1 MGVESMISRKHI
13 SRRTLLRGFGTAV
26 ALPMLDSMLPAL
38 AAPATLARK
47 TPRRLAFVYVPNGI
61 IMQDWTPTA
70 FGSSFDLP
78 RVMKP
83 LEPVRKKMLVLS
95 GLTHNTGRALGDGP
109 GDHARAASTFLTGV
123 HPRKTAGAD
132 ISLGISADQIA
143 ANAIGKDT
151 RFASLELGCEGGR
164 QAGNC
169 DSGYSCAYSNNISWR
184 SNTIPNPPEINPR
197 LVFERMFGNADPSES
212 PEARVRREQLNK
224 SILDYVMED
233 TRTLQAK
240 LGPTDNRKLDEYLTS
255 VREIELRIENAERA
269 AKSAGPLPQ
278 MEKPDGIPDNYAE
291 HSRLMFD
298 LMTIAFR
305 ADLTRVTT
313 FMMAREG
320 SNRPYREIGVSEGH
334 HGLTHHRLNAEWI
347 EKITRINEYHVTQ
360 FAWWLRQLDAIP
372 DGDGT
377 LLDNMMI
384 IYGSSISDG
393 NRHTHHNLP
402 IVLAG
407 GAAGTLKPGRH
418 IRYAKETPLTNLYMS
433 MLDRMGVQPGS
444 IGDSNGVLT
453 QLSDLG

>member
-1 MGVESMISRKHI
+1 MGEGSMVTRKHL
-13 SRRTLLRGFGTAV
+13 SRRTLLRGFGTAL
-26 ALPMLDSMLPAL
+26 ALPVLDSMVPVFS
-38 AAPATLARK
+38 APATLAAK

-61 IMQDWTPTA
+61 IMQEWTPSVTGTA
-70 FGSSFDLP
+70 FEMP
-78 RVMKP
+78 RIMKP
-83 LEPVRKKMLVLS
+83 LEPVRQKLLVLS

-184 SNTIPNPPEINPR
+184 NTTTPNPPEINPR

-212 PEARVRREQLNK
+212 PAARARREQLNR

-233 TRTLQAK
+233 TRSLQAK
-240 LGPTDNRKLDEYLTS
+240 LGPTDNRKLDEYLSS

-269 AKSAGPLPQ
+269 AKNAGPLPQ
-278 MEKPDGIPDNYAE
+278 FEKPEGIPDDYAE

-298 LMTIAFR
+298 LMTIAFQ
-305 ADLTRVTT
+305 ADLTRVMT

-334 HGLTHHRLNAEWI
+334 HGLTHHRNNEEWI
-347 EKITRINEYHVTQ
+347 AKIKKINEYHVQQ
-360 FAWWLRQLDAIP
+360 FASWLAKLDSIQ

-377 LLDNMMI
+377 LLDNSMI
-384 IYGSSISDG
+384 LYGSSISDG
-393 NRHTHHNLP
+393 NRHLHHDLP

-407 GAAGTLKPGRH
+407 GGAGTLKPGRH
-418 IRYAKETPLTNLYMS
+418 LLYPKETPMTNLFMS
-433 MLDRMGVQPGS
+433 MLDRMQVRPGA
-444 IGDSNGVLT
+444 IGDSNGVLG
-453 QLSDLG
+453 QLSGLA

>member
-1 MGVESMISRKHI
+1 MGEGNMISRKHL
-13 SRRTLLRGFGTAV
+13 SRRALLRGFGTAV
-26 ALPMLDSMLPAL
+26 ALPMLDSMMPAF
-38 AAPATLARK
+38 AAPATLAGK

-61 IMQDWTPTA
+61 IMQDWSPKVTGA
-70 FGSSFDLP
+70 AFDLP
-78 RVMKP
+78 RIMKP
-83 LEPVRKKMLVLS
+83 LEPMRKKMLVLS

-143 ANAIGKDT
+143 ANAIGTDT

-184 SNTIPNPPEINPR
+184 SNTTPNPPEINPR

-233 TRTLQAK
+233 TRSLQAK
-240 LGPTDNRKLDEYLTS
+240 LGPTDNRKLDEYLSS

-269 AKSAGPLPQ
+269 AKNAGPLPQ
-278 MEKPDGIPDNYAE
+278 MEKPEGIPDNYAE

-334 HGLTHHRLNAEWI
+334 HGLTHHRLNQDWI
-347 EKITRINEYHVTQ
+347 EKITKINEYHVAQ
-360 FAWWLRQLDAIP
+360 FAWWLQQLDTIP

-377 LLDNMMI
+377 LLDNMMVA
-384 IYGSSISDG
+384 YGSSISDG
-393 NRHTHHNLP
+393 NRHTHHDLP

-407 GAAGTLKPGRH
+407 GGAGTLKSGRH
-418 IRYAKETPLTNLYMS
+418 IRYARETPLTNLYMS
-433 MLDRMGVQPGS
+433 MLDRMGVRPGS
-444 IGDSNGVLT
+444 IGDSNGVLS
-453 QLSDLG
+453 QLSDLS

>member
-1 MGVESMISRKHI
+1 MGEGSMISRKHL
-13 SRRTLLRGFGTAV
+13 SRRALLRGFGTAV

-38 AAPATLARK
+38 AAPASLAKK

-61 IMQDWTPTA
+61 IMKDWTPAAT
-70 FGSSFDLP
+70 GSIFDLP

-109 GDHARAASTFLTGV
+109 GDHARAAASFLTGV

-184 SNTIPNPPEINPR
+184 SNTAPNPPEINPR
-197 LVFERMFGNADPSES
+197 LVFERMFGNTDPSES
-212 PEARVRREQLNK
+212 PEARARREQLNK

-233 TRTLQAK
+233 TRRLQSN

-269 AKSAGPLPQ
+269 AKNAGPLPK
-278 MEKPDGIPDNYAE
+278 MEKPDGIPDDYSE
-291 HSRLMFD
+291 HARLMFD

-334 HGLTHHRLNAEWI
+334 HGLTHHRMNADWI
-347 EKITRINEYHVTQ
+347 EKITKINEYHVAQ
-360 FAWWLRQLDAIP
+360 FAWWLQRLDAIE

-377 LLDNMMI
+377 LLDNVMI
-384 IYGSSISDG
+384 TYGSSISDG
-393 NRHTHHNLP
+393 NRHLHHDLP

-407 GAAGTLKPGRH
+407 GGAGTLKPGRH
-418 IRYAKETPLTNLYMS
+418 LRYPKETPMTNLYMS
-433 MLDRMGVQPGS
+433 MLERMGVHPGS
-444 IGDSNGVLT
+444 IGDSYGVLS
-453 QLSDLG
+453 QLSDLA